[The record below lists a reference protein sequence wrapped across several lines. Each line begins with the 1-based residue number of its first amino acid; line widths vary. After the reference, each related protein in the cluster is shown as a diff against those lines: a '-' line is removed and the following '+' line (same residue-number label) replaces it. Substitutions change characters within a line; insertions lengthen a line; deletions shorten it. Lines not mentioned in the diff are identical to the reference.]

1 MADNPNAVQ
10 ISKDDLANLQG
21 SRELLR
27 RLLED
32 NEGGLELKRKIKKI
46 VPAAQFPEL
55 DYIDAASKPIT
66 EKLSAI
72 EKQQKE
78 LQDRLDAQKKAEED
92 AAAERSLRERLDA
105 VRQQYSFTDEGMA
118 AVIDRMKKQGS
129 SDVEG
134 AAAYIIGTQPK
145 PAPTAASSGMFPSK
159 MNLFGSGIE
168 SDDPS
173 IVALNKDPMHWMET
187 EALKI
192 LAEGEAA

>member
-1 MADNPNAVQ
+1 MAENPNAVQ

-55 DYIDAASKPIT
+55 DYIDAASKPIQ
-66 EKLSAI
+66 EKMTLL

>member
-1 MADNPNAVQ
+1 MAENPNAVQ

-55 DYIDAASKPIT
+55 DYIDAASKPIQ
-66 EKLSAI
+66 EKMTLL

-173 IVALNKDPMHWMET
+173 IVALNRDPMAWMEG